1 MKVHALP
8 LMYML
13 CERTTFQSVSHLSAF
28 QMYCKTTSNEVA
40 NKVILYFCM
49 YDDGDDDYY
58 SQSTLLRKVM
68 RFLGPY
74 YIEDQYT
81 KLRT

>member
-1 MKVHALP
+1 
-8 LMYML
+8 MY
-13 CERTTFQSVSHLSAF
+13 H
-28 QMYCKTTSNEVA
+28 
-40 NKVILYFCM
+40 
-49 YDDGDDDYY
+49 DGDDDYY